1 MQFLWIIKQTLYG
14 VIESKGVT
22 AEDLVV
28 TAKGQKGKKTA
39 KVTVGGSFEIFS
51 LNDEKYELSV
61 SSSKRHQKLQ
71 CEEKSV
77 VVDKTKL
84 NEVSLKCTVEIVNE
98 VEVAK
103 GGSFALLAL
112 VVIAL
117 FIFIEKD
124 RLRQVF

>member
-1 MQFLWIIKQTLYG
+1 MIMQTLYG

-39 KVTVGGSFEIFS
+39 KVTLGGSFEISS

>member
-1 MQFLWIIKQTLYG
+1 M
-14 VIESKGVT
+14 
-22 AEDLVV
+22 VV
-28 TAKGQKGKKTA
+28 TAKGHKGKKTA
-39 KVTVGGSFEIFS
+39 KVTLGGSFEISS

-103 GGSFALLAL
+103 GGSFGLLAL

>member
-1 MQFLWIIKQTLYG
+1 MIMQTLYG

-39 KVTVGGSFEIFS
+39 KVTLGGSLEISS

-84 NEVSLKCTVEIVNE
+84 NEVSLKCTVEIINE

-103 GGSFALLAL
+103 GGSFGLLAL